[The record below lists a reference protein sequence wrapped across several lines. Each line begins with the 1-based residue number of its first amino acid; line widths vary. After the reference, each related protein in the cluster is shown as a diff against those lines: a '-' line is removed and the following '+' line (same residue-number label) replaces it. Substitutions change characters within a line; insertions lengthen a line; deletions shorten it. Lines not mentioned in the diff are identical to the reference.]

1 MASLSEA
8 FPTPNSAAA
17 LHEKMENPQRY
28 DQLPEVVRHV
38 KERRH
43 ILGLVGG
50 NEVSRAAGNVADVES
65 DLLGITRPNSWATE
79 RHHLPSDN
87 TPKIVR
93 ENPKTSL
100 TIDATPVPLQAF
112 QQWAYPSVIGPQP
125 LEKETC
131 VKPEKF

>member
-8 FPTPNSAAA
+8 FPAPNSAAS

-28 DQLPEVVRHV
+28 DQLPEFVQHV

-50 NEVSRAAGNVADVES
+50 NEVSRADGHIADIES
-65 DLLGITRPNSWATE
+65 DLQGITRPISWATD
-79 RHHLPSDN
+79 RHHLPLSN
-87 TPKIVR
+87 INKITR
-93 ENPKTSL
+93 ENPKVQIS
-100 TIDATPVPLQAF
+100 IDATPVHLNPF
-112 QQWAYPSVIGPQP
+112 QQWAYPAVIGPVP

-131 VKPEKF
+131 MKPEKF

>member
-8 FPTPNSAAA
+8 FPVPNSAA
-17 LHEKMENPQRY
+17 LESVENPQRY
-28 DQLPEVVRHV
+28 HQLPEFVRHV

-50 NEVSRAAGNVADVES
+50 KEVGESSGNMADLES
-65 DLLGITRPNSWATE
+65 DLLGITRPNSDSTE
-79 RHHLPSDN
+79 RHHLLQSNMD
-87 TPKIVR
+87 KIIRV
-93 ENPKTSL
+93 NPKGTIS
-100 TIDATPVPLQAF
+100 IDATPVPLSAY
-112 QQWAYPSVIGPQP
+112 QQWAYPSVIAPIP

>member
-8 FPTPNSAAA
+8 FPAPNSAAA

-28 DQLPEVVRHV
+28 DQLPEYVQHV

-50 NEVSRAAGNVADVES
+50 NEVSRADGHMADLES
-65 DLLGITRPNSWATE
+65 DLLGITRPTTWATD
-79 RHHLPSDN
+79 RQHLLQANPN
-87 TPKIVR
+87 KISR
-93 ENPKTSL
+93 ENPKIQISF
-100 TIDATPVPLQAF
+100 DATPVALPVF
-112 QQWAYPSVIGPQP
+112 QQWAYPSVIGPVP

-131 VKPEKF
+131 LKPEKF